1 MMAVSEQVPLLQ
13 EGKIYVPPS
22 PDMTRLNIHISHR
35 IQAINKTIPSLEN
48 RYGNK
53 THVSQV
59 PAIEDVPDVEADPE
73 AVKERAIPSAVLPF
87 DTAETSAGSPRG
99 LLKEV
104 SASLTSRVS
113 RVS

>member
-1 MMAVSEQVPLLQ
+1 
-13 EGKIYVPPS
+13 
-22 PDMTRLNIHISHR
+22 MTHLNIHIEYKQQIKPFR
-35 IQAINKTIPSLEN
+35 LLEN
-48 RYGNK
+48 RYGDK

-104 SASLTSRVS
+104 SASLTSRAS